1 MRKEFSAAI
10 EKLALADESVVFIT
24 GDLGY
29 NALENLQEK
38 LGKRFINA
46 GVAEQNMVGVAAGM
60 AYKGYKV
67 FCYSIAPFVVYRC
80 LEQFRNDA
88 CLHNLPVFLVGNG
101 GGYGYGI
108 MGSTHH
114 AIEDLA
120 CLSSLQNVKTWIPA
134 FSDEVEPVLTQIL
147 QEKRPAY
154 LRLGVG
160 PLTPQGAE
168 LSGSLKKINHS
179 VNAPTAIVAL
189 GPIVANVLKAL
200 TQAGLQNECDVYTAL
215 TLPLDLTNATAEAL
229 RKVENILVVEEHVS
243 IGGLAQ
249 QLSVKLLEA
258 GIHPKNFKSLT
269 AQGYPNGRYGSQSY
283 HQAQSGLD
291 VNNIINTI
299 GSFASTLVH

>member
-134 FSDEVEPVLTQIL
+134 FSDEVESVLTQIL

-249 QLSVKLLEA
+249 QISVKLLEA

>member
-134 FSDEVEPVLTQIL
+134 FSDEVESVLTQIL

-168 LSGSLKKINHS
+168 LSGSLKRINHS
-179 VNAPTAIVAL
+179 VNVPTAIVAL

-249 QLSVKLLEA
+249 QISVKLLEA

>member
-38 LGKRFINA
+38 LGNRFINA

-134 FSDEVEPVLTQIL
+134 FSDEVEPVLTHIL

-160 PLTPQGAE
+160 SLTPEGAE
-168 LSGSLKKINHS
+168 LSGSLKKINHA

-258 GIHPKNFKSLT
+258 GIHPKNFRSLT

-291 VNNIINTI
+291 VNNIISTI